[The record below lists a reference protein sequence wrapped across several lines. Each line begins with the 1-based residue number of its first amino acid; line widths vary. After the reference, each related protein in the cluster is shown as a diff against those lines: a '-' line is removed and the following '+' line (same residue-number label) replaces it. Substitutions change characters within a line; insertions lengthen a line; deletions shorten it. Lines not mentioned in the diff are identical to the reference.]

1 MSFTSP
7 LPKTTLVYKTT
18 KEGLDIHIDVWAP
31 KSASPI
37 GGDKRPAFVF
47 FHGGGLAVGARDVW
61 IPEWLFTRL
70 TNKGYLFISADY
82 RLIPP
87 CTGYDI
93 RDDVKDLWAYITN
106 PSPKLSFPEG
116 DETTK
121 ELQIDADAIA
131 VGGSSAGGYC
141 AYLAAMHCKSPKPK
155 ALVEIYGLGGQ
166 IFVRLSHLNLLI
178 ILSAKSLNQHPELV
192 LPQPQNHCIRNPIP
206 RMDRPLLPP
215 IHRLPAP
222 LPHPTPTLSHSHP
235 TYAGPDHPLG
245 PTYPSNPR
253 MQLVW
258 LYLQQATLLDY
269 ITGSHSPSF
278 SAQMRAA
285 VGLPA
290 SAGTAASE
298 TVVASPS
305 AQDAVVKAVESGF
318 AGADAKAHFR
328 ELFPQFNVTK
338 GEWPP
343 TVFLHGKEDTGLPVA
358 DSEHMFRLLKA
369 KDVPRE
375 MYRVEGEEHSFDY
388 KEGVEDVWGP
398 VFDAVVKF
406 VDNHTLPEAK
416 A

>member
-47 FHGGGLAVGARDVW
+47 FHGGGLAVGARNVW

-106 PSPKLSFPEG
+106 PSLKLSFPEG

-121 ELQIDADAIA
+121 ELQIDPDAIA
-131 VGGSSAGGYC
+131 IGGSSAGGYC
-141 AYLAAMHCKSPKPK
+141 AYLTAMHCKSPKPK

-166 IFVRLSHLNLLI
+166 IFSSFYLSPKS
-178 ILSAKSLNQHPELV
+178 SAFTTQSLEWIDPSSPHYTPYQHPY
-192 LPQPQNHCIRNPIP
+192 PT
-206 RMDRPLLPP
+206 PP
-215 IHRLPAP
+215 
-222 LPHPTPTLSHSHP
+222 PTLSQSHP

-245 PTYPSNPR
+245 PAYPSNPR

-328 ELFPQFNVTK
+328 ELFPQFNITK

-406 VDNHTLPEAK
+406 VDKHTLPEAK